1 MNSSVHAPTQR
12 MGLDKRLA
20 AALLVTAGSGAGL
33 SSVPSTPL
41 PPPPSPPNGLALHVA
56 PMQCYTN
63 RHFRYACRQ
72 LSESAVLWTE
82 MEKVDDLLAR
92 PEVLLRHDN
101 VGLNGGGFGGRGEH
115 HGGLHG
121 GARAGG
127 LVLQLGGND
136 PKLLADAA
144 RICTEHGGYDEINL
158 NLGCPSITTGGN
170 DCFGAALMRDPARVR
185 ELVEAMAEATHL
197 PISLKCRV
205 GVHERLLADGSVPPD
220 DYRVLSQFVE
230 ETSRTGA
237 VRGGYHIHARA
248 AILAGLSPVQNR
260 RAPAL
265 RHEFVHRLSAEF
277 AHLDVTINGGINSM
291 HDVRDMAIARLGEGP
306 ATRKAAALGPGPKS
320 GEGLARGGIVG
331 AMAGR
336 WFLRAPLDLR
346 LVDGDGISDTG
357 NGRVCASDGIRAYGR
372 CVRFII

>member
-1 MNSSVHAPTQR
+1 MGSSQ
-12 MGLDKRLA
+12 RLA
-20 AALLVTAGSGAGL
+20 AALLVFAGSGAGL
-33 SSVPSTPL
+33 SSVPPAPRVA
-41 PPPPSPPNGLALHVA
+41 PPPATLALHVA

-101 VGLNGGGFGGRGEH
+101 VGLDGGGFGGRGA
-115 HGGLHG
+115 G
-121 GARAGG
+121 AGG

-144 RICTEHGGYDEINL
+144 RRCTEYGGYDEINL

-205 GVHERLLADGSVPPD
+205 GVHERLLADGSVPTD
-220 DYRVLSQFVE
+220 DYEVLRRFVE
-230 ETSRTGA
+230 ETARTGA

-265 RHEFVHRLSAEF
+265 RHEFVHRLAAEF
-277 AHLDVTINGGINSM
+277 AELDVTINGGINSM
-291 HDVRDMAIARLGEGP
+291 YDVRGVAMAMAMARLGEGP
-306 ATRKAAALGPGPKS
+306 VGPATLGAVSGPGPKS
-320 GEGLARGGIVG
+320 REASTGGGAIVG

-346 LVDGDGISDTG
+346 LVDGEAAVARRVSDAG
-357 NGRVCASDGIRAYGR
+357 GGRGCVSDGIRAYGR
-372 CVRFII
+372 WVRF